1 MKIKNENL
9 KIGIDFKNKELILF
23 EPYEV
28 EDLIIFI
35 DANKLNNF
43 RIVPENHFFSEEI
56 IIETEE

>member
-1 MKIKNENL
+1 MEVKNENL

-43 RIVPENHFFSEEI
+43 RIVQENHFFSEEI